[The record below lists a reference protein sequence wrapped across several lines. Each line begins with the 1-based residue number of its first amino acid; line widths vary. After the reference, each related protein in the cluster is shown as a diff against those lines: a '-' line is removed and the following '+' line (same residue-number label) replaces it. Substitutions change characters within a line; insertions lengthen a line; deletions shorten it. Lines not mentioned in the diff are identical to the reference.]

1 MKSKVNGAT
10 IGGLVVGAVAGN
22 FVAKQGATMI
32 PMISKYSGALPLVIG
47 YFLAGMK
54 GDIAK
59 AAGAGMIAAGGAQI
73 VGSFLPAAAAP
84 VNEDLTEVL
93 NEDLTEV
100 LNEDLSEVLNEDLT
114 EDLSE
119 DFSYMNEDLT
129 EDLSE
134 ELA

>member
-1 MKSKVNGAT
+1 MKSKVNAAT
-10 IGGLVVGAVAGN
+10 VGGLVVGAVAGN

-32 PMISKYSGALPLVIG
+32 PIISKYSGALPLVIG

-84 VNEDLTEVL
+84 VGEDLTEVL
-93 NEDLTEV
+93 NEDLSEV

-129 EDLSE
+129 EDLTE

>member
-1 MKSKVNGAT
+1 MKSKVNAAT
-10 IGGLVVGAVAGN
+10 VGGLVVGAVAGN

-32 PMISKYSGALPLVIG
+32 PMISKYSGALPIIVG

-84 VNEDLTEVL
+84 VGEDITEVL
-93 NEDLTEV
+93 NEDLSEV

>member
-73 VGSFLPAAAAP
+73 VGSFIPAAAAP
-84 VNEDLTEVL
+84 VG
-93 NEDLTEV
+93 EDLTEV
-100 LNEDLSEVLNEDLT
+100 LNEDLSEVLSEDLSEVLNEDLN

-129 EDLSE
+129 EDLTE

>member
-1 MKSKVNGAT
+1 MKSKVNAT
-10 IGGLVVGAVAGN
+10 TVGGLVIGAVAGN
-22 FVAKQGATMI
+22 FVAKQGATMV
-32 PMISKYSGALPLVIG
+32 PMISKYSGAIPLVIG

-84 VNEDLTEVL
+84 VGEDLTEVL
-93 NEDLTEV
+93 NEDLSEV

-119 DFSYMNEDLT
+119 DFSYMSEDLT
-129 EDLSE
+129 EDLTE

>member
-84 VNEDLTEVL
+84 VGEDLTEVL
-93 NEDLTEV
+93 NEDLSEV

-119 DFSYMNEDLT
+119 DFSYMSEDLT
-129 EDLSE
+129 EDLTE

>member
-1 MKSKVNGAT
+1 MKSKVNAAT
-10 IGGLVVGAVAGN
+10 VGGLVVGAVAGN

-84 VNEDLTEVL
+84 VGEDLTEVL
-93 NEDLTEV
+93 NEDLSQV
-100 LNEDLSEVLNEDLT
+100 LNEDLSEVLNEDLN

-129 EDLSE
+129 EDLTE

>member
-1 MKSKVNGAT
+1 MKSKVNVTT

-54 GDIAK
+54 GDVAK

-84 VNEDLTEVL
+84 VGEDLTEVL

-100 LNEDLSEVLNEDLT
+100 LNEDLTEVLNEDLT

-129 EDLSE
+129 E

>member
-1 MKSKVNGAT
+1 MKSKVNAAT
-10 IGGLVVGAVAGN
+10 VGGLVVGAVAGN

-32 PMISKYSGALPLVIG
+32 PMISKYSGALPIIVG

-54 GDIAK
+54 GEIAK

-73 VGSFLPAAAAP
+73 VGSFIPAAAAP
-84 VNEDLTEVL
+84 VGEDLTEVL

>member
-32 PMISKYSGALPLVIG
+32 PMISKYSGAIPILVG

-54 GDIAK
+54 GDVAK

-73 VGSFLPAAAAP
+73 AGSFFPAVAAP
-84 VNEDLTEVL
+84 IGEEVSEVL
-93 NEDLTEV
+93 NEDLSEV

-119 DFSYMNEDLT
+119 DFSYMGEDLNEDLT
-129 EDLSE
+129 E

>member
-10 IGGLVVGAVAGN
+10 IGGLVIGAVAGN

-84 VNEDLTEVL
+84 VGEDLTEVLNEDLTEVL

-100 LNEDLSEVLNEDLT
+100 LNEDLT
-114 EDLSE
+114 EDSSE

-129 EDLSE
+129 E

>member
-1 MKSKVNGAT
+1 MKSKVNAAT
-10 IGGLVVGAVAGN
+10 VGGLVVGAVAGN

-84 VNEDLTEVL
+84 VG
-93 NEDLTEV
+93 EDLTEV
-100 LNEDLSEVLNEDLT
+100 LNEDLSEVLSEDLSEVLNEDLS

-129 EDLSE
+129 EDLTE

>member
-10 IGGLVVGAVAGN
+10 IGGLVIGAVAGN
-22 FVAKQGATMI
+22 FVAKQGATMV

-54 GDIAK
+54 SDIAK

-73 VGSFLPAAAAP
+73 VGSFLPATAAP
-84 VNEDLTEVL
+84 VGEDLTEVLNEDLTQVLNEDLTEVL
-93 NEDLTEV
+93 NEDLTE
-100 LNEDLSEVLNEDLT
+100 DM
-114 EDLSE
+114 SE

-129 EDLSE
+129 E

>member
-1 MKSKVNGAT
+1 MKSKVNAAT
-10 IGGLVVGAVAGN
+10 VGGLVVGAVAGN

-84 VNEDLTEVL
+84 VGEDLTEVL

-114 EDLSE
+114 EDFSE

>member
-84 VNEDLTEVL
+84 VS
-93 NEDLTEV
+93 EDLTEV
-100 LNEDLSEVLNEDLT
+100 LNEDLSEVLSEDLSEVLNEDLN

-129 EDLSE
+129 EDLTE

>member
-1 MKSKVNGAT
+1 MKSKVNAAT
-10 IGGLVVGAVAGN
+10 VGGLVVGAVAGN

-84 VNEDLTEVL
+84 VG
-93 NEDLTEV
+93 EDLTEV
-100 LNEDLSEVLNEDLT
+100 LNEDLSEVLNEDLSEVLNEDLN

>member
-1 MKSKVNGAT
+1 
-10 IGGLVVGAVAGN
+10 
-22 FVAKQGATMI
+22 MI

-84 VNEDLTEVL
+84 VG
-93 NEDLTEV
+93 EDLTEV
-100 LNEDLSEVLNEDLT
+100 LNEDLSEVLSEDLSEVLNEDLN

-129 EDLSE
+129 EDLTE

>member
-1 MKSKVNGAT
+1 MKSKVNAAT
-10 IGGLVVGAVAGN
+10 IGGLVVGAAAGN

-54 GDIAK
+54 NDVAK
-59 AAGAGMIAAGGAQI
+59 AAGAGMIAAGGVLIA
-73 VGSFLPAAAAP
+73 GSFIPAVAAP
-84 VNEDLTEVL
+84 ISEDITEVL
-93 NEDLTEV
+93 NEDLSEV

-129 EDLSE
+129 EDLTE

>member
-22 FVAKQGATMI
+22 FVAKQGATMV

-54 GDIAK
+54 GDIVK

-84 VNEDLTEVL
+84 VGEDLTEVL
-93 NEDLTEV
+93 NEDLTQV

-129 EDLSE
+129 EDLTE

>member
-84 VNEDLTEVL
+84 VGEDLSEVLNEDLSEVL
-93 NEDLTEV
+93 NEDLT
-100 LNEDLSEVLNEDLT
+100 EVLNEDLT

-119 DFSYMNEDLT
+119 DFSYMNEDLN
-129 EDLSE
+129 EDLTE

>member
-84 VNEDLTEVL
+84 VG
-93 NEDLTEV
+93 EDLTEV
-100 LNEDLSEVLNEDLT
+100 LNEDLSEVLSEDLSEVLNEDLN

-129 EDLSE
+129 ENLTE

>member
-84 VNEDLTEVL
+84 VGEDLTEVLNEDLTEVL

-100 LNEDLSEVLNEDLT
+100 LNEDLSE
-114 EDLSE
+114 

-129 EDLSE
+129 EDLTE

>member
-1 MKSKVNGAT
+1 MKSKVNVT
-10 IGGLVVGAVAGN
+10 TLGGLVVGAVAGN
-22 FVAKQGATMI
+22 FVAKQGATMV

-73 VGSFLPAAAAP
+73 VGAFIPAAAAP
-84 VNEDLTEVL
+84 VGEDLTEVL

-114 EDLSE
+114 EELSE
-119 DFSYMNEDLT
+119 DFSYMSEDLNEDLT
-129 EDLSE
+129 E